1 MTLAELLKAQ
11 GLTDEQITAITGEM
25 TKNKIYTTNEE
36 NIDIRYSKLK
46 TEKED
51 LKGKLDAADTTIA
64 DLKKNNAD
72 NSVLQGTIK
81 THEET
86 IATMKTDYDTRIREM
101 NIAGAIKSK
110 LTDTKYP
117 ELLETK
123 FDKKKLTVSE
133 DGTVLGIDEQLTA
146 IKESYKDL
154 FIPVVTGKGSP
165 NNTGG
170 SQPPNGKR
178 KELETIINDPK
189 TKFVDRVAAKNQ
201 LFNLE
206 SEE

>member
-25 TKNKIYTTNEE
+25 TKNKIYTTSEE

-46 TEKED
+46 TERDD
-51 LKGKLDAADTTIA
+51 LKGKLDTADGTIA

-72 NSVLQGTIK
+72 NAILQGTIK

-86 IATMKTDYDTRIREM
+86 IATMKTDYDNKIREM
-101 NIAGAIKSK
+101 NIKNAIQSK

-146 IKESYKDL
+146 IKEQYKDL
-154 FIPVVTGKGSP
+154 FVPPVTGRDP
-165 NNTGG
+165 NNNGG
-170 SQPPNGKR
+170 N
-178 KELETIINDPK
+178 PK
-189 TKFVDRVAAKNQ
+189 TVTKEQFTKMNYKERVDLYNTDIELYNQ
-201 LFNLE
+201 L
-206 SEE
+206 SE

>member
-11 GLTDEQITAITGEM
+11 GLTDEQISAITGEM

-51 LKGKLDAADTTIA
+51 LKGKLDAADATIA
-64 DLKKNNAD
+64 DLKKNNVD
-72 NSVLQGTIK
+72 NTVLQGTIK

-86 IATMKTDYDTRIREM
+86 IATMKTDYDTRIRD
-101 NIAGAIKSK
+101 ISIKAAIQSK

-123 FDKKKLTVSE
+123 FDTKKLTISE
-133 DGTVLGIDEQLTA
+133 DGTVLGIDEQLTT

-154 FIPVVTGKGSP
+154 FVPVVKGRDP
-165 NNTGG
+165 NNSGG
-170 SQPPNGKR
+170 NPKVIS
-178 KELETIINDPK
+178 KEQF
-189 TKFVDRVAAKNQ
+189 TKMNYKERVELYNTNIELYNQ
-201 LFNLE
+201 L
-206 SEE
+206 SE

>member
-1 MTLAELLKAQ
+1 MTFLELLKAQ
-11 GLTDEQITAITGEM
+11 GLTEAQITAITGEM
-25 TKNKIYTTNEE
+25 SKGKLFITNEE
-36 NIDIRYSKLK
+36 KIEERYGKLK
-46 TEKED
+46 IERDD
-51 LKGKLDAADTTIA
+51 LKEKLGTADTTIA
-64 DLKKNNAD
+64 DLKKNNVD
-72 NSVLQGTIK
+72 NVALQSTITTHEGTI
-81 THEET
+81 E
-86 IATMKTDYDTRIREM
+86 TMKTDYNTKIREM
-101 NIAGAIKSK
+101 SIKAAIKGK

-123 FDKKKLTVSE
+123 FDKKKLTISE
-133 DGTVLGIDEQLTA
+133 DGTVLGIDDQLAA

-154 FIPVVTGKGSP
+154 FTPVVTGKQP

-170 SQPPNGKR
+170 SQPPKGKR
-178 KELETIINDPK
+178 QELETIINDPK

>member
-1 MTLAELLKAQ
+1 MTLVELLKAQ
-11 GLTDEQITAITGEM
+11 GLTDEQISAITGEM

-46 TEKED
+46 ADRDD
-51 LKGKLDAADTTIA
+51 LKGKLDTADTTIA
-64 DLKKNNAD
+64 NLKKNNAD
-72 NSVLQGTIK
+72 NETLQGTIR

-86 IATMKTDYDTRIREM
+86 IATMKADYDNKIREV
-101 NIAGAIKSK
+101 NIKNAIQSK

-146 IKESYKDL
+146 IKEQYKDL
-154 FIPVVTGKGSP
+154 FVPPIAGRDP
-165 NNTGG
+165 NNNGG
-170 SQPPNGKR
+170 N
-178 KELETIINDPK
+178 PK
-189 TKFVDRVAAKNQ
+189 TVTKEQFTKMNYKERVDLYNTDIELYNQ
-201 LFNLE
+201 L
-206 SEE
+206 SE

>member
-25 TKNKIYTTNEE
+25 TKNKIYTTSEE

-46 TEKED
+46 TERDD
-51 LKGKLDAADTTIA
+51 LKGKLDTADGTIA

-72 NSVLQGTIK
+72 NETLQGTIK

-86 IATMKTDYDTRIREM
+86 IATMKTDYDNKIREM
-101 NIAGAIKSK
+101 NIKNAIQGK

-146 IKESYKDL
+146 IKEQYKDL
-154 FIPVVTGKGSP
+154 FVPPVTGRDP
-165 NNTGG
+165 NNSGG
-170 SQPPNGKR
+170 NPKIVT
-178 KELETIINDPK
+178 KEQF
-189 TKFVDRVAAKNQ
+189 TKMNYKERVDLYNTDIELYNQ
-201 LFNLE
+201 L
-206 SEE
+206 SE